1 MEFENGETVVFTM
14 AAFNFSTRRIRIMG
28 TKGELSSEDMDTI
41 TLNTFC
47 VSDENSPM
55 YGKSA
60 TESIKTSEMGI
71 NQAITGGHGGGD
83 NGIVDDLCLYFGE
96 NIKTKSISDIRT
108 SIMNHMLVFAAEESR
123 MTNQVVDVDE
133 FTKQY
138 L

>member
-1 MEFENGETVVFTM
+1 
-14 AAFNFSTRRIRIMG
+14 MG

-47 VSDENSPM
+47 VSDEDSPM

-96 NIKTKSISDIRT
+96 NVRTKSISDIRT

-123 MTNQVVDVDE
+123 RTNQVVDVEE
-133 FTKQY
+133 FVKQY